1 MNYEMYG
8 WAITIILFALVALLL
23 TVTWIVAVENGY
35 DKGFKKGY
43 SRGSKDAL
51 QNWDKR
57 KHQLTADNDYLMGKV
72 VSLFDREMK

>member
-8 WAITIILFALVALLL
+8 WAITLCLLLLSALVL
-23 TVTWIVAVENGY
+23 TLTWIVAVEHGY
-35 DKGFKKGY
+35 DKGFQKGY
-43 SRGSKDAL
+43 SRGSIDAR

-72 VSLFDREMK
+72 VNLFDRENQ